1 MWTSLSKKY
10 YLFLMII
17 FAIGIILGF
26 IFLIYLDESSKDLIF
41 LNINDWLQNLEN
53 TNINN
58 IISHI
63 LILSSLFILSLFIV
77 GLPLVL
83 FFPFYNGFG
92 LGFTLMT
99 LIDIFGIKGL
109 LYGLIYII
117 ITKGLFLFFSFI
129 FIISLLKINIL
140 VFKRIF
146 HSQKISKDNLSLLLK
161 RSLICIAI
169 ILLGDIIIYFGGTK
183 LITLFNF
190 LLI

>member
-1 MWTSLSKKY
+1 MWTSLSKKF
-10 YLFLMII
+10 YLFLGII

-41 LNINDWLQNLEN
+41 LNINDWLQNLNN

-58 IISHI
+58 IIPHVVV
-63 LILSSLFILSLFIV
+63 LSSLFILSLFII

-83 FFPFYNGFG
+83 FFVFYNGFS

-99 LIDIFGIKGL
+99 LIDIFGIKSL
-109 LYGLIYII
+109 LYGLIYVIV
-117 ITKGLFLFFSFI
+117 TKGLYLFFSFI
-129 FIISLLKINIL
+129 FVISLLKIAIII
-140 VFKRIF
+140 FKRVF
-146 HSQKISKDNLSLLLK
+146 QSQKVSKDNLSLLLK
-161 RSLICIAI
+161 RILICIAI
-169 ILLGDIIIYFGGTK
+169 ILLSDIIIYFGGAK

>member
-83 FFPFYNGFG
+83 FFPFYNGFS

-146 HSQKISKDNLSLLLK
+146 HSQNISKDNLSLLLK

-169 ILLGDIIIYFGGTK
+169 ILLGDIIIYFGGAK

>member
-63 LILSSLFILSLFIV
+63 LILMMKIV
-77 GLPLVL
+77 
-83 FFPFYNGFG
+83 
-92 LGFTLMT
+92 
-99 LIDIFGIKGL
+99 D
-109 LYGLIYII
+109 
-117 ITKGLFLFFSFI
+117 SF
-129 FIISLLKINIL
+129 
-140 VFKRIF
+140 
-146 HSQKISKDNLSLLLK
+146 
-161 RSLICIAI
+161 
-169 ILLGDIIIYFGGTK
+169 
-183 LITLFNF
+183 
-190 LLI
+190 